1 MNFIFGFLLVDIG
14 IVIGIALMCMIT
26 LSGGCYEGC
35 LMRKAAGIKED
46 GCNEEGQVCS
56 SIKRPGRFG

>member
-35 LMRKAAGIKED
+35 LMRKAAGVKEGQD
-46 GCNEEGQVCS
+46 KEEGHICS
-56 SIKRPGRFG
+56 